1 MQLKTINTIL
11 SFLLSA
17 VLMLLMTSCD
27 KNQGQPSYMG
37 FNYFGHTA
45 GAWVIYDV
53 DSIVYDDFLN
63 EVFQYNYQVKEV
75 NAGFFVDSQNDS
87 VMRLERFF
95 RANPEDT
102 WKHKNVWS
110 AKLIANKAI
119 KTEENVSYLKI
130 TFPAKRNQSWNGN
143 AFNNMEAQNYIITH
157 IHEPLEV
164 GNMLFDSTMRILQK
178 DFSTLIGEDLQYE
191 IYGSN
196 IGMLIKKYI
205 ELSKEI
211 DGTIIR
217 GVDYTYTIAEYGVYD
232 PESLQ

>member
-1 MQLKTINTIL
+1 MQSKIINTIL

-17 VLMLLMTSCD
+17 VLILLMTSCD
-27 KNQGQPSYMG
+27 KNQGHPSYMG

-45 GAWVIYDV
+45 GTWVIYDV

-95 RANPEDT
+95 RAHPEDP

-110 AKLIANKAI
+110 AKLLANKAI
-119 KTEENVSYLKI
+119 KTEENVSFLKI
-130 TFPAKRNQSWNGN
+130 AFPAKRNQSWNGN
-143 AFNNMEAQNYIITH
+143 AFNNMESQNYIITH
-157 IHEPLEV
+157 IHQPLEV
-164 GNMLFDSTMRILQK
+164 GNMLFDSTMRVSQK

-191 IYGSN
+191 LYGSN
-196 IGMLIKKYI
+196 VGMLMKRYV

-217 GVDYTYTIAEYGVYD
+217 GVDYTYTIAEYGVND
-232 PESLQ
+232 PESLH